1 MKKFLISVSAILTVA
16 SFCLNAAVLRV
27 LYPDADA
34 DYDVW
39 LEYRDAQIKV
49 YEAMFALFF
58 LNMFLLNKGLLR
70 AMCCFA
76 FIMASASFLDKT
88 FFQKNMYLYSDIV
101 IGTLAAYVS
110 FLVYRKEKWKPPSSL

>member
-1 MKKFLISVSAILTVA
+1 MKKFLISASAILTVA

-27 LYPDADA
+27 LYPDASV

-39 LEYRDAQIKV
+39 LGYRDTQIKV

-70 AMCCFA
+70 AMCCFT
-76 FIMASASFLDKT
+76 FIMASASFLDKM